1 MDLRDIIIRVLYL
14 LYPSDLQSTFDKE
27 VSLMWFKQHPIV
39 SHKELQRGVSGLAS
53 FKFSLVFSWQI
64 IEVSLQVIQHFIDEI
79 QPLIWQRSDSPLQLH
94 ISNIVQYLLYQIFNQ
109 YSIGDCTGDNFP
121 FYLQKYSQECGLLS
135 GCIVGLLINTV
146 NNKEQCIR
154 TAIGLLDNCKAV
166 QEHSCID
173 VNFGKFA
180 FPLDVNTDNYFPTV
194 VLIKAM
200 LSCLDK
206 EILVHPIYN
215 ATQEKKITLLY
226 DILFCEV
233 CKCCKAITEVHYH
246 AFQVLTLW
254 LQCVRDT
261 LYLVC
266 RDFKKRMFYEES
278 EYTKI
283 VLQLVFENWENP
295 IVGVAEHIKTSFTL
309 LLEIYEE
316 ENKLHLVNDSQFF
329 EELCVKLSTTSWHMK
344 GKYAP
349 LCALIPYIGAIKFLT
364 DHPDVT
370 GNLVSCLATNY
381 LASSA
386 CEVYKTFLYN
396 LRKECCES
404 TEDGL
409 ASCWSQYW
417 MKSIIEALCHK
428 TQLLRHNASHY
439 WLPWTLKIFPCTYS
453 LIIDELGSH
462 KTDIQPSRCLHTQIS
477 VLSAARTL
485 NIMNVT
491 QMDVELIKEALFHLE
506 DDIRS
511 DAVGLLCTV
520 QRKSELVSELELG
533 LLKEFLPFNMN
544 SDSSSFRQ
552 HLYAYIK
559 RLLVRI
565 RDSCIAMLKQHDK
578 VIKAKRKS
586 DSICVLPNEFKAS
599 IDFVDFLFKLCI
611 TSLFPGSCY
620 QRKKTSLDL
629 LLATFETMATEESA
643 STKHGQTTD
652 SIKMLLAWAN
662 DNNKW
667 NFFSSEHGNIILH
680 CIEDGTNEIRE
691 LSYKILTSYYPWQL
705 TISATQIIHHAYELV
720 SSPKAMQCESGAL
733 MWKMIFEKFVCNLG
747 WCFSIVPTSPGILEV
762 AMVTNTD
769 EIKCCKVLFMT
780 QLVDLLKHQYDTSQ
794 SNLLKSATITPMHG
808 IVLAIRRCLTE
819 TSYVISN
826 IDEWKNVIHQII
838 TVTETIINFMLQIL
852 FGKKSNPDTDTSP
865 DFAEMGMAIDEAI
878 VESKDGGNDHEESA
892 VISVEHQ
899 LILAYSWLNI
909 KECSLLLG
917 AIAEK
922 LPLCDEFSG
931 VLSTEQIQKMA
942 DMFVKVLTKC
952 RHRGAIEGCN
962 LGFMKLCSRLL
973 SSSSQELSS
982 IPKTLLDQVFC
993 LLDSSLSGTSITRRS
1008 AGLPLMVETITACEP
1023 KGRER
1028 SLLKLSMTRL
1038 LQTVNHPI
1046 PTDTTQTIDL
1056 PQVHALNIM
1065 KSLFRNSVLGNTMLQ
1080 YASDVVMVT
1089 IEGFSSSSWAI
1100 RNSATLLYGTLV
1112 ARMLGQKRVQD
1123 EHSDLNTIT
1132 AQEFFYRYPKLQS
1145 YLLSE
1150 VIKAS
1155 TSNNRLNLHPGLHP
1169 VLTLLSKLA
1178 VGIQQ
1183 YSSECALSSFIQPVM
1198 ELSSSPIYAVR
1209 VLSASALVPLVT
1221 MEEQPNIL
1229 SAILDDLPASFDAVK
1244 YHNKLHGMLLQ
1255 IEKLL
1260 QSLTSHERFMSSYSS
1275 VIGKLQAKLWLA
1287 KSDNPCPLTRAL
1299 YVNILLKCLTNM
1311 EDESEKYQQLKLHV
1325 FKIVTDFRNENV
1337 ENLVMI
1343 DYI

>member
-1 MDLRDIIIRVLYL
+1 
-14 LYPSDLQSTFDKE
+14 
-27 VSLMWFKQHPIV
+27 
-39 SHKELQRGVSGLAS
+39 
-53 FKFSLVFSWQI
+53 
-64 IEVSLQVIQHFIDEI
+64 
-79 QPLIWQRSDSPLQLH
+79 
-94 ISNIVQYLLYQIFNQ
+94 
-109 YSIGDCTGDNFP
+109 
-121 FYLQKYSQECGLLS
+121 
-135 GCIVGLLINTV
+135 
-146 NNKEQCIR
+146 
-154 TAIGLLDNCKAV
+154 
-166 QEHSCID
+166 
-173 VNFGKFA
+173 
-180 FPLDVNTDNYFPTV
+180 
-194 VLIKAM
+194 
-200 LSCLDK
+200 
-206 EILVHPIYN
+206 
-215 ATQEKKITLLY
+215 
-226 DILFCEV
+226 
-233 CKCCKAITEVHYH
+233 
-246 AFQVLTLW
+246 
-254 LQCVRDT
+254 
-261 LYLVC
+261 
-266 RDFKKRMFYEES
+266 
-278 EYTKI
+278 
-283 VLQLVFENWENP
+283 
-295 IVGVAEHIKTSFTL
+295 
-309 LLEIYEE
+309 
-316 ENKLHLVNDSQFF
+316 
-329 EELCVKLSTTSWHMK
+329 
-344 GKYAP
+344 
-349 LCALIPYIGAIKFLT
+349 
-364 DHPDVT
+364 
-370 GNLVSCLATNY
+370 
-381 LASSA
+381 
-386 CEVYKTFLYN
+386 
-396 LRKECCES
+396 
-404 TEDGL
+404 
-409 ASCWSQYW
+409 
-417 MKSIIEALCHK
+417 
-428 TQLLRHNASHY
+428 
-439 WLPWTLKIFPCTYS
+439 
-453 LIIDELGSH
+453 
-462 KTDIQPSRCLHTQIS
+462 
-477 VLSAARTL
+477 
-485 NIMNVT
+485 
-491 QMDVELIKEALFHLE
+491 
-506 DDIRS
+506 
-511 DAVGLLCTV
+511 
-520 QRKSELVSELELG
+520 
-533 LLKEFLPFNMN
+533 
-544 SDSSSFRQ
+544 
-552 HLYAYIK
+552 
-559 RLLVRI
+559 
-565 RDSCIAMLKQHDK
+565 
-578 VIKAKRKS
+578 
-586 DSICVLPNEFKAS
+586 
-599 IDFVDFLFKLCI
+599 
-611 TSLFPGSCY
+611 
-620 QRKKTSLDL
+620 
-629 LLATFETMATEESA
+629 
-643 STKHGQTTD
+643 
-652 SIKMLLAWAN
+652 
-662 DNNKW
+662 
-667 NFFSSEHGNIILH
+667 
-680 CIEDGTNEIRE
+680 
-691 LSYKILTSYYPWQL
+691 
-705 TISATQIIHHAYELV
+705 
-720 SSPKAMQCESGAL
+720 
-733 MWKMIFEKFVCNLG
+733 
-747 WCFSIVPTSPGILEV
+747 
-762 AMVTNTD
+762 
-769 EIKCCKVLFMT
+769 
-780 QLVDLLKHQYDTSQ
+780 
-794 SNLLKSATITPMHG
+794 
-808 IVLAIRRCLTE
+808 
-819 TSYVISN
+819 
-826 IDEWKNVIHQII
+826 
-838 TVTETIINFMLQIL
+838 
-852 FGKKSNPDTDTSP
+852 
-865 DFAEMGMAIDEAI
+865 MGMAIDEAI

-1337 ENLVMI
+1337 ENLVCGSILSKAMVEASWVFQQEENI
-1343 DYI
+1343 SQFLHQCLLSSDTEIQLSSLHHINHVINSQPIITGSGSDTLLTLIIKDLKHESSQSCLLVKLQIFILLMQHDNLSISDDFHHLWQILLPLARGVKGSTMAATAVPALAVILKRNLDCEKSRHYISDWCSLIQEYSSATNVEDLRLAVTKSLQIVGCDVLQAIANSQDEQLVQYAINIFQCSMCLLQDEVYEIRMEGAQFTSLLPRTASCIQYSSLHSNVGLQLLFVYMFHTYQWSCVFVMYILDYMQGKVSVVDVIEKHIKAR